1 MISFFYSSGFRET
14 KKNEH
19 TENVK
24 WNETSIVEYPA
35 LVILNF

>member
-14 KKNEH
+14 QKMS